1 MKELLIKERAK
12 AYDGL
17 IERLKDLKF
26 AYRFS
31 PLSDTIEEKFPEL
44 KESEDGNTDEKVRKA
59 LIKLVTNY
67 ASMDLFIEYDI
78 HLDEALSWLEKQ
90 RDKDKLIQELGE
102 YKVKYTQEVL
112 RQHLE
117 KQGGQNLDN
126 SAKNC
131 KDGQKPKEKTKIYDS
146 MDDLIADALIEEIE
160 GSELDDRG
168 KYNRIHWIES
178 HRQKHTWSED
188 DKKMFVNIKACLR
201 NANKDYSR
209 EIDWLKSIKPQPKN
223 EWSEEDE
230 RERKRVVGLLEGWLS
245 TFKETCYAEDCKC
258 GIVWLKSLKPQ
269 PKQEWSVE
277 DRSKI
282 QRICTYLNEAKK
294 YYADI
299 TEVREC
305 INWLKSL
312 KDRTQPQWKPSKEQM
327 KQLNSAANIYP
338 DSRIGYALRSLYQ
351 DLVTY
356 M

>member
-1 MKELLIKERAK
+1 MKELSIEQKARRYDEILARAEGANLPYYKEEIMSKVKEFVDYLI
-12 AYDGL
+12 
-17 IERLKDLKF
+17 
-26 AYRFS
+26 
-31 PLSDTIEEKFPEL
+31 PEL
-44 KESEDGNTDEKVRKA
+44 KESEDADEKVRKA

-112 RQHLE
+112 SQHLE
-117 KQGGQNLDN
+117 KQG
-126 SAKNC
+126 
-131 KDGQKPKEKTKIYDS
+131 GQKPKEKTKIYDS

-269 PKQEWSVE
+269 HKQEWSVE

-282 QRICTYLNEAKK
+282 QRICKYLNEAKK

-305 INWLKSL
+305 IDWLKSL

-338 DSRIGYALRSLYQ
+338 DSRIGHALRSLYQ

>member
-1 MKELLIKERAK
+1 MKELLIKEKAK

-44 KESEDGNTDEKVRKA
+44 KESEDADEKVRKA

-112 RQHLE
+112 SQYLE
-117 KQGGQNLDN
+117 KQGEQNLDN

-131 KDGQKPKEKTKIYDS
+131 KDEQKPKEKTKIYDS

-178 HRQKHTWSED
+178 HRQKHTWSE
-188 DKKMFVNIKACLR
+188 
-201 NANKDYSR
+201 
-209 EIDWLKSIKPQPKN
+209 
-223 EWSEEDE
+223 EDE

-258 GIVWLKSLKPQ
+258 GIVWLKSIKPQ

-282 QRICTYLNEAKK
+282 QRICKYLNEAKK

-305 INWLKSL
+305 IDWFKSL
-312 KDRTQPQWKPSKEQM
+312 RPQNRWKPSDEQ
-327 KQLNSAANIYP
+327 I
-338 DSRIGYALRSLYQ
+338 IALRWVLNNVPYCKHKEEISGLLDQ
-351 DLVTY
+351 IKDL
-356 M
+356 